1 MDVSI
6 RETIFFS
13 AMFSFVPYSSI
24 ANFIAALMRDIEL
37 VEDVDDCLVIGSE
50 VGADGMTERQYLFMV
65 ILNLLM
71 DINK

>member
-1 MDVSI
+1 
-6 RETIFFS
+6 
-13 AMFSFVPYSSI
+13 
-24 ANFIAALMRDIEL
+24 MRDIEL